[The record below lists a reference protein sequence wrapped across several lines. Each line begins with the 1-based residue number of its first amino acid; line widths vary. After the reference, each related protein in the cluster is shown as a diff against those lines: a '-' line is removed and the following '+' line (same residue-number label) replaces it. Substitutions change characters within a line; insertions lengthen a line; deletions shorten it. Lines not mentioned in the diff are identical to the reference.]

1 MSPILAVMVVGL
13 PILDTVAVMLMRVRD
28 GQSPF
33 HPDQRHIHHQ
43 FLMLGLLHYQSVA
56 ALYILNFS
64 LLAIAYFMRFEA
76 DIYGYSFHIYC
87 SVVLL

>member
-1 MSPILAVMVVGL
+1 MGDAGSQFLGFVAACLAYLSDAVIEFRPWSPILAVMVVGL

-43 FLMLGLLHYQSVA
+43 FL
-56 ALYILNFS
+56 
-64 LLAIAYFMRFEA
+64 
-76 DIYGYSFHIYC
+76 
-87 SVVLL
+87 